1 MVQEFFLPFSISRDN
16 YAEIPFS
23 AYYAEI
29 YNDFERLELLK
40 YLHPEELK
48 KHNEY
53 SSTIRKDS
61 YLLGRYCAKKAL
73 GQLYPRVRPTNINIQ
88 SGVFSQ
94 PIVNSHSFTNTKISI
109 SHIKD
114 SAIAIAFPEK
124 HPMAIDI
131 ESMDNIDLDYFY
143 SLLTSS
149 EKGLITD
156 LNFMDKSM
164 LLTGIWGAKECLG
177 KVLGTG
183 LTTGLEIFNLDMI
196 KITSE
201 GDIEITFQNF
211 IQYKAFSIR
220 QGNKAI
226 SIITPKNSIFSHLI
240 PMCHEVC
247 NW

>member
-16 YAEIPFS
+16 YADIRVS

-40 YLHPEELK
+40 HLHSEELK

-53 SSTIRKDS
+53 SSVIRKDS

-73 GQLYPRVRPTNINIQ
+73 GKLYPRVNSTDINIQ
-88 SGVFSQ
+88 SSVFSQ
-94 PIVNSHSFTNTKISI
+94 PIVNCHSFTNTKISI

-114 SAIAIAFPEK
+114 SAIAIAFPEN

-131 ESMDNIDLDYFY
+131 ESVNNIDMDYFY
-143 SLLTSS
+143 SLLTPS
-149 EKGLITD
+149 EKILVTD
-156 LNFMDKSM
+156 LNFKDKSM

-196 KITSE
+196 KITTE
-201 GDIEITFQNF
+201 GNIEITFQNF

-220 QGNKAI
+220 QNNKVI
-226 SIITPKNSIFSHLI
+226 SIITPKNSTFTHLI
-240 PMCHEVC
+240 PMSHEVC